1 MKVGD
6 LVRLHEWCR
15 FPNELGTIIETR
27 GYQKPDP
34 ENIRKIQNMFISA
47 KVLVK
52 NEVVTLLPQDFEII
66 K

>member
-15 FPNELGTIIETR
+15 FPNELGTIIETLD
-27 GYQKPDP
+27 YQKPDP
-34 ENIRKIQNMFISA
+34 ENIRKILNVFISA

-66 K
+66 Q